1 MANQSF
7 AKGKVSV
14 IAKDYD
20 AAREVAEL
28 LNSVTSHFSFYTSL
42 NIDDKV
48 IPMDNENCFECCFD
62 GKGRWSFL
70 NNIKYLGEWLDDY
83 RNRTLK
89 QGNAV
94 SKLEFLGFE
103 LTFDYVDIREADGSI
118 DKAVV
123 KVTHVADT
131 PIHSMCYRKVSYTR
145 HLYSEKNLVKMTG
158 SEMLFAQTDGKK

>member
-7 AKGKVSV
+7 AQGKVSI
-14 IAKDYD
+14 IAKDYES
-20 AAREVAEL
+20 AKEVAEL
-28 LNSVTSHFSFYTSL
+28 INSVTSYFTFYISFYFDDSVISL
-42 NIDDKV
+42 DD
-48 IPMDNENCFECCFD
+48 ENRFECRLD
-62 GKGRWSFL
+62 GRGRWNFF

-131 PIHSMCYRKVSYTR
+131 PIHSMTCRKVSYKR
-145 HLYSEKNLVKMTG
+145 YQYSEKNLVKMTG
-158 SEMLFAQTDGKK
+158 SQTLFAQSFY

>member
-7 AKGKVSV
+7 AQGKVSI
-14 IAKDYD
+14 IAKDYES
-20 AAREVAEL
+20 AKEVAEL
-28 LNSVTSHFSFYTSL
+28 INSVTSYFTFYISFYFDDSVISL
-42 NIDDKV
+42 DD
-48 IPMDNENCFECCFD
+48 ENRFECRLD
-62 GKGRWSFL
+62 GRGRWNFF

-131 PIHSMCYRKVSYTR
+131 PIHSMICRKVSYKR
-145 HLYSEKNLVKMTG
+145 YQYSEKNLVKMTG
-158 SEMLFAQTDGKK
+158 SQTLFA